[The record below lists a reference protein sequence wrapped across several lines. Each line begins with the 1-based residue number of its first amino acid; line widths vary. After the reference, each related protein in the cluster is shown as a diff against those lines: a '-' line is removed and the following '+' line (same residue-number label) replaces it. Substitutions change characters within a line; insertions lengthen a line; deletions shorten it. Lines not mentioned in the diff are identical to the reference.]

1 EVTDTAYVT
10 MQRYFVKRDMSRDFA
25 PGVCVMSLAEWE
37 RLKSVQDDV
46 SKSFYSVLF
55 GKTFRAKVLEEIK
68 RQNPPSA
75 SGDSLTPSDAEMVL
89 TTSLVEVLKSYIE
102 DGIQKIFDC
111 DGCNRNLG
119 NQLGHDCIYM
129 SFNLRI
135 KRYGELSIC
144 NIDFNALG
152 RDFVKQNIG
161 ICNYISGNF
170 IDKLDAEFLIQSAA
184 ELYIADDPNVW
195 EMSLFCERNHC
206 CVCPS
211 ILYI

>member
-1 EVTDTAYVT
+1 
-10 MQRYFVKRDMSRDFA
+10 
-25 PGVCVMSLAEWE
+25 
-37 RLKSVQDDV
+37 
-46 SKSFYSVLF
+46 
-55 GKTFRAKVLEEIK
+55 
-68 RQNPPSA
+68 
-75 SGDSLTPSDAEMVL
+75 MVL
-89 TTSLVEVLKSYIE
+89 TTPSVEVLKSYIE

-129 SFNLRI
+129 SFDWRI

-144 NIDFNALG
+144 NIDFNALS

-170 IDKLDAEFLIQSAA
+170 IDKLDAESLIQSSA

-195 EMSLFCERNHC
+195 KM
-206 CVCPS
+206 
-211 ILYI
+211 